1 MNPQRHTIAR
11 MVGHTDQR
19 TRTMPDN
26 KPEKPEFALAAALG
40 LLAVIRETDP
50 QKSAEKAAE
59 VVELSNAAL
68 AEIEKK
74 KSKVT

>member
-1 MNPQRHTIAR
+1 
-11 MVGHTDQR
+11 
-19 TRTMPDN
+19 MPDN